1 MSEQGG
7 GGLALEDVARRFA
20 ESEETLSRAR
30 ERLQGLIQA
39 EETTATSAASLRE
52 AATAVGTFVQRA
64 DSLLGELEGAQRQA
78 REALEAAT
86 RFLNGSEL
94 REMKNAVEELSQT
107 VVQRLAMMEQ
117 KVADT
122 EAANARARAAE
133 AELERIAAS
142 LGGRQQRK
150 LGLS

>member
-1 MSEQGG
+1 MTEQGG

-20 ESEETLSRAR
+20 ESEETLSRTR

-39 EETTATSAASLRE
+39 EETTTASAVALRE
-52 AATAVGTFVQRA
+52 AAAAVGSFVQRA
-64 DSLLGELEGAQRQA
+64 DSLLGELEGAQRQV

-86 RFLNGSEL
+86 RFLDGSEL
-94 REMKNAVEELSQT
+94 REMKQAVEELSQA
-107 VVQRLAMMEQ
+107 VVQRLTALEQ

-133 AELERIAAS
+133 AELERVTAA